1 MQILPRFA
9 PPPGA
14 LALAAALLVGA
25 GVAAAMPGNQA
36 PVAEAGLGV
45 MAYVNDTVILNGQG
59 SSDPD
64 GQPLTYAWTQLS
76 GPPVALTGADTDRP
90 SFLVEVP
97 GTLRFQLI
105 VTDGSLASSPDSVSV
120 VIPDRERRPLGDGGC
135 ATVPGGAG
143 WLGALVGLA
152 LLRRPPRT

>member
-9 PPPGA
+9 PRPGA
-14 LALAAALLVGA
+14 LVLALGALSGAAP
-25 GVAAAMPGNQA
+25 AAAMPGNQA

-45 MAYVNDTVILNGQG
+45 MAFVNDTVILNGQG

-90 SFLVEVP
+90 SFLVEAP

-105 VTDGSLASSPDSVSV
+105 VTDGSLASTPDEVSV
-120 VIPDRERRPLGDGGC
+120 VIPDRERRPLGDSGC
-135 ATVPGGAG
+135 ASVPGGAG
-143 WLGALVGLA
+143 WLGVLAGLA
-152 LLRRPPRT
+152 LLRRAPRR